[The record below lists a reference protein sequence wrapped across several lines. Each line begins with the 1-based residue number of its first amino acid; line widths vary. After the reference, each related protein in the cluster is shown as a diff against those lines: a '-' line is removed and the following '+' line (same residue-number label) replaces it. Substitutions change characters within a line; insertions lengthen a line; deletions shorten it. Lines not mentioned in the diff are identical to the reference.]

1 MKKLTINGMHCHK
14 CVERCERALNAIEGV
29 NAMVDLDSK
38 TAIVNVEVSD
48 EVLKETISDLGFEVV
63 SIE

>member
-1 MKKLTINGMHCHK
+1 MKKVVISGMHCHK
-14 CVERCERALNAIEGV
+14 CVERCEKALNNLDGV
-29 NAMVDLDSK
+29 SAMVDLDSK
-38 TAIVNVEVSD
+38 TAIVNGEVSD